1 MCGRVT
7 KKTNKG
13 VTSFVKQNVKCD
25 GEYREKIRTTQGST
39 FVFDRKSLVVR
50 PDKNDKLKVKMK
62 LSH

>member
-13 VTSFVKQNVKCD
+13 VTSFVKQNVKCV
-25 GEYREKIRTTQGST
+25 GECQKIVRKQGST
-39 FVFDRKSLVVR
+39 FIFDFQTLVVR